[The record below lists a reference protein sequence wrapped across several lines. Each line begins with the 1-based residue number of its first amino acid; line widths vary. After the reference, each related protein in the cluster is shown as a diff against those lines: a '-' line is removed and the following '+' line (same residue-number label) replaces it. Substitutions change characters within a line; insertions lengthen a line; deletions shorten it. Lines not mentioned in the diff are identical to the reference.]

1 MDKNISY
8 TINASLDINTLN
20 SFMEK
25 VWKDHVW
32 INYNQVLSRS
42 LSYITANCGNEII
55 GFINIAWDGNK
66 HAFLL
71 DTSVD
76 PNFRNKGIG
85 KELVIKAI
93 YECKANFIEW
103 VHVDY
108 EEKYENFYRQCGF
121 VQKTSASLLHL
132 I

>member
-8 TINASLDINTLN
+8 TINASLDINALN
-20 SFMEK
+20 SFMGK
-25 VWKDHVW
+25 VWKDHMW
-32 INYNQVLSRS
+32 IDYNQVLSRS
-42 LSYITANCGNEII
+42 LSYITAHWGNEII

-85 KELVIKAI
+85 KELVVKAI
-93 YECKANFIEW
+93 SACKANSIEW
-103 VHVDY
+103 IHVDY

-121 VQKTSASLLHL
+121 VQRTSASLLHL
-132 I
+132 T

>member
-1 MDKNISY
+1 MNHEIIY
-8 TINASLDINTLN
+8 TINASLDINALN
-20 SFMEK
+20 SFMGK
-25 VWKDHVW
+25 VWKDHMW
-32 INYNQVLSRS
+32 IDYNQVLSRS
-42 LSYITANCGNEII
+42 LSYITAHWGNEII

-85 KELVIKAI
+85 KELVVKAI
-93 YECKANFIEW
+93 SACKANSIEW
-103 VHVDY
+103 IHVDY
-108 EEKYENFYRQCGF
+108 EEKYESFYRQCGF
-121 VQKTSASLLHL
+121 VQRTSASLLHL

>member
-1 MDKNISY
+1 MEKNISY

-55 GFINIAWDGNK
+55 GFINIVWDGNK

-93 YECKANFIEW
+93 SECKANFIEW
-103 VHVDY
+103 IHVDY

>member
-1 MDKNISY
+1 MNHNIVY
-8 TINASLDINTLN
+8 TVNASLDINALN

-25 VWKDHVW
+25 VWKGHIWVD
-32 INYNQVLSRS
+32 YNQVLSIS
-42 LSYITANCGNEII
+42 LSYIIAYSGNEII

-71 DTSVD
+71 DISVD
-76 PNFRNKGIG
+76 PVFRNKGIG

-93 YECKANFIEW
+93 SECKTNSIEW
-103 VHVDY
+103 IHVDY
-108 EEKYENFYRQCGF
+108 EEQYEHFYRECGF

-132 I
+132 V